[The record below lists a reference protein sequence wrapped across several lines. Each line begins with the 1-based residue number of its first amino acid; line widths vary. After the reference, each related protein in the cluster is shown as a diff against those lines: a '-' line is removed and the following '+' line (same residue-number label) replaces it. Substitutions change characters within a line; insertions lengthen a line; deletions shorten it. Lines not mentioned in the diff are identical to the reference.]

1 MINLLFTPVV
11 KRFRERHPDIHL
23 TLREG
28 TGQAVENLVADG
40 ELEVGATVL
49 PVAPDHGLAAR
60 AFGSHPIWVIGPPDA
75 AWAGKTSLPLT
86 ALRDSRLL
94 VPTDDFA
101 MTRRLR
107 QAFAD
112 AGMQPAIAAQSAHWD
127 FLVAMASV
135 GLGVALLPEPLMGRM
150 KTRGLSTAK
159 LAKSGLQWEVGHIW
173 QQSGYLSY
181 ATRAWLEVCDEV
193 LGRPKSGR
201 PRHGEPPAAKREPL
215 PDRPSL
221 VRPARTRRR
230 KMLTPTKRTGRLHHP
245 LSHKR
250 NRLAILLQPP
260 APALLCWPPGASRS
274 SNPLC
279 FRTPPAPDARRRS
292 RASALLAS
300 LALAMAL
307 LLSGAWSA
315 AAHAATPGTPAEI
328 EADLA
333 SARKQIDDM
342 RKRIANEADDAN
354 LQQLYGTAVDIQAK
368 AEAAAE
374 TLAPQLA
381 SVAARLNSWARPG
394 RQQGS
399 ADVAAQRL
407 SLETSRRG
415 LDAQIKLAK
424 LLSVDAGQ
432 TAEQVSAQLRA
443 QFKARLGERRDAFLS
458 GQFWNEF
465 KGELPRDLE
474 RLSTLRDDLYEAV
487 QQTPAWGWLLL
498 AGITALVIA
507 LRMGIGRALLRLTA
521 NRVPPGRLRRSA
533 LAAAQVAL
541 STATPGLI
549 AVLVHVGLDWNSQLS
564 DSTSNLLAAMVI
576 TVFSAATPRGWAA
589 PCCRPAIRP
598 GACRPSAMPWRRG

>member
-215 PDRPSL
+215 P
-221 VRPARTRRR
+221 
-230 KMLTPTKRTGRLHHP
+230 G
-245 LSHKR
+245 
-250 NRLAILLQPP
+250 
-260 APALLCWPPGASRS
+260 
-274 SNPLC
+274 
-279 FRTPPAPDARRRS
+279 
-292 RASALLAS
+292 
-300 LALAMAL
+300 
-307 LLSGAWSA
+307 
-315 AAHAATPGTPAEI
+315 
-328 EADLA
+328 
-333 SARKQIDDM
+333 
-342 RKRIANEADDAN
+342 
-354 LQQLYGTAVDIQAK
+354 
-368 AEAAAE
+368 
-374 TLAPQLA
+374 
-381 SVAARLNSWARPG
+381 
-394 RQQGS
+394 
-399 ADVAAQRL
+399 
-407 SLETSRRG
+407 
-415 LDAQIKLAK
+415 
-424 LLSVDAGQ
+424 
-432 TAEQVSAQLRA
+432 
-443 QFKARLGERRDAFLS
+443 
-458 GQFWNEF
+458 
-465 KGELPRDLE
+465 
-474 RLSTLRDDLYEAV
+474 
-487 QQTPAWGWLLL
+487 
-498 AGITALVIA
+498 
-507 LRMGIGRALLRLTA
+507 
-521 NRVPPGRLRRSA
+521 
-533 LAAAQVAL
+533 
-541 STATPGLI
+541 
-549 AVLVHVGLDWNSQLS
+549 
-564 DSTSNLLAAMVI
+564 
-576 TVFSAATPRGWAA
+576 
-589 PCCRPAIRP
+589 
-598 GACRPSAMPWRRG
+598 